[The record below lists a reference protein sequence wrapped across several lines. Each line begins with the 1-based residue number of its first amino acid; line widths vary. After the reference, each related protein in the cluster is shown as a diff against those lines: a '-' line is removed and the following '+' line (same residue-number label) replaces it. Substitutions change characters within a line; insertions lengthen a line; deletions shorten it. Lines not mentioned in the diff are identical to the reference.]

1 MRLNKIIF
9 IFSAALITLL
19 PNKRILGQNVD
30 EIFEKYKNE
39 QAVVSNDVWKL
50 VIKNEDGRLMAKSYV
65 STEKLLIGELSPG
78 IFNKEYIYHSC
89 FNKLEEYKASA
100 LIPGKRGFV
109 KNEPTN
115 TNTTNH
121 TGSDVLFDDVKQTEI
136 LFSGLTP
143 KSLLQCNYTIGHTDL
158 WMLPSF
164 YFQGNLPVAKAL
176 FEITVPKYVKMN
188 FVVRGTRTDL
198 IKKDTEEN
206 KNSITYRFS
215 AKDVPAAKDFN
226 YVSSFEWYELSVT
239 PYVLSY
245 KIPGNDE
252 ERVMG
257 DVDHLYAYFSDFIKN
272 VNKTEEATIVEIAAE
287 VTKGDKTE
295 KEKAAHIYQWV
306 QSNIHYVAFEDSLE
320 GYIPRQAAVVMKRK
334 FGDCKDM
341 ASVLV
346 ALCRQAGLKAYFT
359 WIGTR
364 SKPYTYAEMPVPRV
378 ANHMICTVKIGEE
391 WIFMDGTHPLIPFGI
406 PPESLQ
412 GKEAMISISDK
423 EYKIITVPHSAPST
437 NKVIDTSYLKING
450 RQIAGKIKLHLQGHP
465 SWSTQVALMYR
476 KNKVRE
482 EYIKA
487 ILERGSNKYI
497 QRSYEY
503 SPSDTGTKPCVI
515 AADFV
520 LDDFAHVLGN
530 EYYINLNLSLR
541 NYFDNNYIDTTERDI
556 PEYFGYMDTERE
568 VVVVDIPDGYH
579 VSYMPPPSSGQV
591 SNIWDYNINY
601 TQDGKR
607 VILSKEYRVHS
618 MTMPTRYFAEH
629 NRAVNALKKQYK
641 ERIVLTAN

>member
-1 MRLNKIIF
+1 
-9 IFSAALITLL
+9 
-19 PNKRILGQNVD
+19 
-30 EIFEKYKNE
+30 
-39 QAVVSNDVWKL
+39 
-50 VIKNEDGRLMAKSYV
+50 
-65 STEKLLIGELSPG
+65 
-78 IFNKEYIYHSC
+78 
-89 FNKLEEYKASA
+89 
-100 LIPGKRGFV
+100 
-109 KNEPTN
+109 
-115 TNTTNH
+115 
-121 TGSDVLFDDVKQTEI
+121 
-136 LFSGLTP
+136 
-143 KSLLQCNYTIGHTDL
+143 
-158 WMLPSF
+158 
-164 YFQGNLPVAKAL
+164 
-176 FEITVPKYVKMN
+176 
-188 FVVRGTRTDL
+188 
-198 IKKDTEEN
+198 
-206 KNSITYRFS
+206 
-215 AKDVPAAKDFN
+215 
-226 YVSSFEWYELSVT
+226 
-239 PYVLSY
+239 
-245 KIPGNDE
+245 
-252 ERVMG
+252 
-257 DVDHLYAYFSDFIKN
+257 
-272 VNKTEEATIVEIAAE
+272 
-287 VTKGDKTE
+287 
-295 KEKAAHIYQWV
+295 
-306 QSNIHYVAFEDSLE
+306 
-320 GYIPRQAAVVMKRK
+320 
-334 FGDCKDM
+334 
-341 ASVLV
+341 
-346 ALCRQAGLKAYFT
+346 
-359 WIGTR
+359 
-364 SKPYTYAEMPVPRV
+364 MPVPRV

-423 EYKIITVPHSAPST
+423 EYKIITVPHSVPST

-450 RQIAGKIKLHLQGHP
+450 RQIVGKIKLHLQGHP

-579 VSYMPPPSSGQV
+579 VSYMPPQSSGQV

-607 VILSKEYRVHS
+607 VILSKEYTVHS